1 MLRFFRLNDPYRL
14 LALLLI
20 LCLFSLP
27 MLIDPAMATIQE
39 LKSFLVGEAL
49 NSGKSLYVQLVD
61 DTAPF
66 TAWIFKWLEA
76 LFGRSLTAR
85 HLLALLVIFF
95 QASFFGIL
103 LINNKAYNENTYL
116 PSLVFGLLA
125 FYSFDM
131 LSVSP
136 ELLASTAL
144 LFALNNLFKEIEFKV
159 QRDEI
164 ILNLGVYLGV
174 ASLLVFSYTIFLV
187 GTLAI
192 LMLFT
197 RVTFRKAFLLVFGFL
212 LPHAIIFSFY
222 FFWDNQAAL
231 VEYFYLPNLTLETWA
246 LVSFRSILVLAIV
259 PILYFVLSLFMLN
272 REAHFT
278 KYQSQLLQ
286 VMFLWLL
293 VAAVENVA
301 TRARTPHSF
310 FTFIPPFAYFISH
323 YLLLIRRKRI
333 AEMMLWIFLVGLLS
347 MNWATRK
354 GKVSLVNFA
363 TLFPSA
369 SPDLPVIKE
378 KRVLVLGDEFG
389 VYSKNQMAGYFLNW
403 NLSKGIFE
411 HPEFFQNVVF
421 IDQCFQQDPPDVIF
435 DKQNLLHPFLEKIPR
450 MKSQFRQEGDKYY
463 RINN

>member
-1 MLRFFRLNDPYRL
+1 VLRFFRLNDPYRL

-49 NSGKSLYVQLVD
+49 NGGKSLYVQLVD
-61 DTAPF
+61 DTAPL

-85 HLLALLVIFF
+85 RLLALLVIFF

-174 ASLLVFSYTIFLV
+174 ASLLVFSYTIFLF

-197 RVTFRKAFLLVFGFL
+197 RVTFRKASLLVFGFL

-222 FFWDNQAAL
+222 FFWDNQGAL
-231 VEYFYLPNLTLETWA
+231 AGYFYLPNMTLETWA
-246 LVSFRSILVLAIV
+246 LVSFRSILILGIV
-259 PILYFVLSLFMLN
+259 PILYFVLSLFMVN

-293 VAAVENVA
+293 VAAVEIVA

-310 FTFIPPFAYFISH
+310 FTFVPPLAYFISH

-333 AEMMLWIFLVGLLS
+333 AEIMLWIFLVGLLT

-354 GKVSLVNFA
+354 GKVSMVNFA
-363 TLFPSA
+363 PLFPSYA
-369 SPDLPVIKE
+369 SGTTIKE
-378 KRVLVLGDEFG
+378 RRVLVLGDEFG
-389 VYSKNQMAGYFLNW
+389 VYRKNQMAGYFLNW

-411 HPEFFQNVVF
+411 HPEFFENVIL
-421 IDQCFQQDPPDVIF
+421 IDQCFQQDPPEVII
-435 DKQNLLHPFLEKIPR
+435 DRQNLLQPFMEKIPQ
-450 MKSQFRQEGDKYY
+450 MKSQFRREADMYY